1 MRKLTVFN
9 FISLNGYYKGQDNDI
24 SWHRHGAE
32 EGTFSADS
40 LKADNILLFGRVTYE
55 MMAFWWPSPMAAEA
69 YPEVAKGMNAAEK
82 IVFSTI
88 IEQPKWNNTTV
99 MHGDIVSRIRQMKQ
113 QPGKNMTILGS
124 GSIVSQFAEA
134 GLIDEYQIM
143 IDPIVL
149 GEGTS
154 IFKGLKHNLNLTLTD
169 SKVFKSG
176 VVLLSYKPEVIDKQ
190 E

>member
-9 FISLNGYYKGQDNDI
+9 FISLNGFYKGLDNDI
-24 SWHRHGAE
+24 SWHRHSAE
-32 EGTFSADS
+32 EGAFSADS
-40 LKADNILLFGRVTYE
+40 LKADNILLFGRITYE

-69 YPEVAKGMNAAEK
+69 YPEVAKGMNNAEK

-99 MHGDIVSRIRQMKQ
+99 IHSDIVNHIREIKQ

-124 GSIVSQFAEA
+124 GSIVKQFAEA
-134 GLIDEYQIM
+134 GLIDEYLIM
-143 IDPIVL
+143 VDPIAL
-149 GEGTS
+149 SGGTP
-154 IFKGLKHNLNLTLTD
+154 IFSGLKSNLSLTLTD

-176 VVLLSYKPEVIDKQ
+176 VVLLSYKIASDTA
-190 E
+190 